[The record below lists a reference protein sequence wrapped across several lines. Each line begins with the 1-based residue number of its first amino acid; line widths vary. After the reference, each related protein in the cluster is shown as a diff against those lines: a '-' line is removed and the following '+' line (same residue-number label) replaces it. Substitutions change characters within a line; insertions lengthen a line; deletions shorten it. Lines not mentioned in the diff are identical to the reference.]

1 VEHDVRGCGSPVVV
15 GVGGVA
21 AAVVNDVGVRRGDD
35 DGVGRRDFHLVRV
48 GVLVLSGVGMG
59 VRVVVVLVLLL
70 LFLLLV
76 LLHGGWRRVRFSF
89 AKRRS
94 LLSEQRRQAG
104 QRERARFVR
113 QAG

>member
-1 VEHDVRGCGSPVVV
+1 M
-15 GVGGVA
+15 
-21 AAVVNDVGVRRGDD
+21 
-35 DGVGRRDFHLVRV
+35 RV

-59 VRVVVVLVLLL
+59 VLVVVVLLLL
-70 LFLLLV
+70 LLLLV

-89 AKRRS
+89 EKRRS

-113 QAG
+113 QAGRG